1 MSAESSSVIKRQ
13 WHIVRF
19 LLAGTYVATSDIKA
33 HLHAIGIEAE
43 LRTIQRDLRMLEDI
57 FPLECREDCMPHSWR
72 WKRLPNTPIRGLNP
86 TQALTLCMV
95 EQQLQDVIPAHLLNE
110 LQPLFEKAKVVTGM
124 LSMEEITTPKT
135 TKPSRSTQNVQQK
148 GFMDGSHS
156 PFDHL
161 FAEATA
167 MLTGL
172 FHNPEKERTK
182 KAQQALKEVISLL
195 EQAEL
200 TELSKDLNKLV

>member
-33 HLHAIGIEAE
+33 HLHTIGIEAE

-57 FPLECREDCMPHSWR
+57 FPLECREDCIPHSWR

-124 LSMEEITTPKT
+124 LSMDALSKATEAPRHPPKDPRQFGITGGNP
-135 TKPSRSTQNVQQK
+135 
-148 GFMDGSHS
+148 S

-172 FHNPEKERTK
+172 FHNPEKEKTK

-195 EQAEL
+195 EQVEL
-200 TELSKDLNKLV
+200 TELSKDLKKLV

>member
-33 HLHAIGIEAE
+33 HLHTIGIEAE

-72 WKRLPNTPIRGLNP
+72 WRRLPDTPVQGLNP
-86 TQALTLCMV
+86 SQALTLRLV
-95 EQQLQDVIPAHLLNE
+95 EEQLQDVIPARLLSE

-124 LSMEEITTPKT
+124 LSMDALSKATEAPRHPPKDPRQFGITGRNP
-135 TKPSRSTQNVQQK
+135 
-148 GFMDGSHS
+148 S

-195 EQAEL
+195 EQVEL
-200 TELSKDLNKLV
+200 TELSKDLKKLV